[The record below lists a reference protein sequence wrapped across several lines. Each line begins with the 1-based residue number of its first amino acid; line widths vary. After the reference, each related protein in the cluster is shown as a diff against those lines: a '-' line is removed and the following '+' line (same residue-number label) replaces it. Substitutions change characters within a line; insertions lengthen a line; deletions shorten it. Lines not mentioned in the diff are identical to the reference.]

1 MYVDGNQV
9 SRVTHSSFFPAQNI
23 LEVPRQD
30 KNNKNFSLQ
39 VVNGNSC
46 NKTGTNYGILSV
58 VGGIRTNLQSKW
70 NECFLQRIVETL
82 PAILVVFY
90 IDVSFAYYLTF
101 STTHSHCLLNMKI
114 DKRPLRYH
122 TQDFGFNV
130 ARSSFFQLSSN
141 LLHLEFVTVER
152 RWIHFFPK
160 AVFKKGIL

>member
-114 DKRPLRYH
+114 DKRPLRYY
-122 TQDFGFNV
+122 TQKFRINFTCY
-130 ARSSFFQLSSN
+130 LSSI
-141 LLHLEFVTVER
+141 LVHLELITVEW
-152 RWIHFFPK
+152 RWIHLSK
-160 AVFKKGIL
+160 RVFKNMNIRSVM